1 MWVRLLSGCYA
12 GQERDVRADQAK
24 VMLADGRAELLVYA
38 GADLSIKAPV
48 AEVQMVARSTRQNRG
63 RRNG

>member
-1 MWVRLLSGCYA
+1 
-12 GQERDVRADQAK
+12 
-24 VMLADGRAELLVYA
+24 VYA